1 MNQRIPS
8 ASTAEFFNT
17 ICQEQTCPLFDHL
30 VGAAEQRRRDI
41 DAECLGVLQVD
52 G

>member
-17 ICQEQTCPLFDHL
+17 I
-30 VGAAEQRRRDI
+30 GAKRM
-41 DAECLGVLQVD
+41 LGTVANSQNGRLWNAGLGEGD
-52 G
+52 TLN